1 MDGAKQKRV
10 LLTRESNETLA
21 EALRANGV
29 EVLELPLIRTV
40 HEAQNEDVEDIM
52 REMGSYDWITFSSAN
67 GVKGFF
73 REFFKN
79 FDDIRTLGV
88 ARIACVGEATAAE
101 VRKLHLRPDVVPAVS
116 TALAMADAMAEYET
130 LDNLKVLCVQGNLSL
145 PDLPKTLDEKHRA
158 IVDTAV
164 VYKTEQVEVGAD
176 DKTAANFRKS
186 GADAVVF
193 ASPSAVE
200 SFVKNAKNLLLDDG
214 AVRPKIFSVGPTTTA
229 ALKKYAMNPYMEGGD
244 VAGLLLAYLG
254 IKGRFFKKSSARY
267 GKISCGVRFGLR
279 GGRAWR
285 VRQVGCRG
293 YAGAGICIGYFFMQC
308 AGEFFIRPV
317 R

>member
-10 LLTRESNETLA
+10 LLTRENNETLA

-145 PDLPKTLDEKHRA
+145 PDLPKT
-158 IVDTAV
+158 
-164 VYKTEQVEVGAD
+164 
-176 DKTAANFRKS
+176 N
-186 GADAVVF
+186 
-193 ASPSAVE
+193 
-200 SFVKNAKNLLLDDG
+200 
-214 AVRPKIFSVGPTTTA
+214 
-229 ALKKYAMNPYMEGGD
+229 
-244 VAGLLLAYLG
+244 
-254 IKGRFFKKSSARY
+254 IK
-267 GKISCGVRFGLR
+267 CL
-279 GGRAWR
+279 
-285 VRQVGCRG
+285 
-293 YAGAGICIGYFFMQC
+293 
-308 AGEFFIRPV
+308 
-317 R
+317 

>member
-10 LLTRESNETLA
+10 LLTRENNETLA

-52 REMGSYDWITFSSAN
+52 RRDGLVRLDNVFERERR
-67 GVKGFF
+67 KGILSG
-73 REFFKN
+73 FFKN

-116 TALAMADAMAEYET
+116 TGAWQWRDAMAEYET

-176 DKTAANFRKS
+176 DKTAANFRKG

-214 AVRPKIFSVGPTTTA
+214 AVRPKIFSVG
-229 ALKKYAMNPYMEGGD
+229 
-244 VAGLLLAYLG
+244 
-254 IKGRFFKKSSARY
+254 R
-267 GKISCGVRFGLR
+267 LR
-279 GGRAWR
+279 
-285 VRQVGCRG
+285 
-293 YAGAGICIGYFFMQC
+293 
-308 AGEFFIRPV
+308 RPH
-317 R
+317 